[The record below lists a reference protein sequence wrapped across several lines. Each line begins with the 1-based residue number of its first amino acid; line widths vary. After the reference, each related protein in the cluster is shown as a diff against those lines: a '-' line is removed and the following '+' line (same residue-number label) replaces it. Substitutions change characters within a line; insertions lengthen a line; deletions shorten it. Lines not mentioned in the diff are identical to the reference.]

1 MHPAENTAGVC
12 SSSGIAPTTSMP
24 ATCFSSLICWMA
36 RSASPVT
43 RRSAVKPDGV
53 IVACALIGGD
63 PHALD
68 QAREENAAGPQ
79 PRISHRAGTEQSGP
93 QRSFSCDNGMRKASS
108 DRDANK
114 RAGEIDAALR
124 NHPPLARKFVKP
136 LAGQDDDVG
145 MFAAAQA
152 IEQRKRRRK
161 LGIDPRCRQRLVLV
175 GKPMHRAFQ
184 GQGREHANGVGHRRS
199 TPAQK
204 SGTGLGRAFP
214 NMRVPGIA
222 NAPAI

>member
-1 MHPAENTAGVC
+1 
-12 SSSGIAPTTSMP
+12 
-24 ATCFSSLICWMA
+24 
-36 RSASPVT
+36 
-43 RRSAVKPDGV
+43 
-53 IVACALIGGD
+53 
-63 PHALD
+63 
-68 QAREENAAGPQ
+68 
-79 PRISHRAGTEQSGP
+79 
-93 QRSFSCDNGMRKASS
+93 MRKASS

-114 RAGEIDAALR
+114 RAGEIDAAFR
-124 NHPPLARKFVKP
+124 KHTPLARKFVKP
-136 LAGQDDDVG
+136 LAGQDNDVG

-161 LGIDPRCRQRLVLV
+161 LGIDPRCRQRLILI

-222 NAPAI
+222 KWTRYLARFTTQRNGFEPCHQKAMIRQSPKQ